1 MHRNK
6 RMALFVISVQKIGN
20 IQIHSKQWF
29 DLYHVSVI
37 VALDVSTNSPQCKN
51 ANAVNHSTA
60 GNPLFWENFLLPEC
74 LRDSIV

>member
-37 VALDVSTNSPQCKN
+37 VAQDVSTNSLQCKN
-51 ANAVNHSTA
+51 ANARISILA
-60 GNPLFWENFLLPEC
+60 LPLEINKTDAVCNLE
-74 LRDSIV
+74 I

>member
-1 MHRNK
+1 
-6 RMALFVISVQKIGN
+6 MALFVISVQKIGN

-51 ANAVNHSTA
+51 ANARISI
-60 GNPLFWENFLLPEC
+60 
-74 LRDSIV
+74 LRSVIRNKQGR